1 MKQDPYPWN
10 TCIKDYWTLLDGRR
24 FKFVFYTIMVSIS
37 NAIPFIVAYLL
48 GMIVDFFVQY
58 SQGNSLSKFYFLA
71 ISIGLLGGFQVWL
84 RFYGKDGLKKIAG
97 KIRREVRIGA
107 MSKIMDLELKWHD
120 KEETGSKIQKIN
132 EGGRNVYEG
141 LSRFGDSGIYI
152 LTGLIVSLSLFL
164 VLNIKY
170 FVFALVFLS
179 IYLYG
184 EHYFNKKVT
193 YWQDKKNKIMEKVSG
208 KMHESTTN
216 LLTVK
221 SLGLKDAF
229 KKTNATYEKKL
240 YDVIEKSRATNHL
253 KFKTIKIFSAI
264 SYGLF
269 ILMIGL
275 DASVGAISVG
285 SIFVFVSYFSRLKG
299 TTDMITNEIMNF
311 ITIKSLVGRFMTIFG
326 IKILDKEEDLL
337 DVPKDWKT
345 IEFSNI
351 TFKYKNHNILD
362 NFNLKINKNDEI
374 GVVGRSGCGKS
385 TLTKLLLGLYKP
397 QEGHI
402 LIDGKDLKKYK
413 HKSITDTIGIVLQES
428 EMFNTSLL
436 ENVTISSVKNDLK
449 IFKKAIKIAQLNDLI
464 KKFPKGVRTLI
475 GEKGYHLSGGERQR
489 IGIARAVYKDS
500 PFLILD
506 EATSSLDSRTESLIQ
521 ESIDKQLDDKTLLI
535 IAHRLST
542 LKNVNKIIVM
552 EKGKIVEQGTYD
564 ELLRKRGSFY
574 KLWSSQ
580 KSWKRV

>member
-24 FKFVFYTIMVSIS
+24 SKFVFYTIMVSIS
-37 NAIPFIVAYLL
+37 NAIPFVIAYML

-58 SQGNSLSKFYFLA
+58 SQGSSLSKFYFLA

-84 RFYGKDGLKKIAG
+84 RFYGKNGLKIIAG
-97 KIRREVRIGA
+97 KIRREIRIEA

-141 LSRFGDSGIYI
+141 LSRFSDSGINI
-152 LTGLIVSLSLFL
+152 LTGLIVGLSLFL

-170 FVFALVFLS
+170 FIFALVFLS

-184 EHYFNKKVT
+184 EYYFNKKVT
-193 YWQDKKNKIMEKVSG
+193 YWQDKKNKIREKISG
-208 KMHESTTN
+208 KMHESASN

-221 SLGLKDAF
+221 SLGLKDVF
-229 KKTNATYEKKL
+229 KKTNESYEKKL

-253 KFKTIKIFSAI
+253 KFKIIKIFSAI

-275 DASVGAISVG
+275 DAALGVISIG
-285 SIFVFVSYFSRLKG
+285 SILVFVAYFDRLKG
-299 TTDMITNEIMNF
+299 TTDKITNEIMGF
-311 ITIKSLVGRFMTIFG
+311 IIIKSLVGRFMTIFG

-337 DVPKDWKT
+337 DIPKNWKT

-351 TFKYKNHNILD
+351 TFKYGNHNVLD
-362 NFNLKINKNDEI
+362 KFNLKINRNEEI

-402 LIDGKDLKKYK
+402 LIDGKDLNEYK
-413 HKSITDTIGIVLQES
+413 HKSITNTIGIVLQES

-436 ENVTISSVKNDLK
+436 KNVTISSVKDDLK
-449 IFKKAIKIAQLNDLI
+449 IFKKAIKVAQLKELI
-464 KKFPKGVRTLI
+464 KKLPKGVSTLI

-489 IGIARAVYKDS
+489 IGIARAIYKDS

-521 ESIDKQLDDKTLLI
+521 ESIDKSSDDKTLLI

-542 LKNVNKIIVM
+542 LKNVGKIIVM
-552 EKGKIVEQGTYD
+552 EKGKIVEQGTYE

-574 KLWSSQ
+574 KLWRAQ
-580 KSWKRV
+580 KTWKGN